1 MKRAKHC
8 NTQSR
13 ESRICP
19 SLETTK
25 TQLEQ
30 GFSDLMRMWVEN
42 WSRWSPE
49 APSNLNYSVILQRA
63 QALSLLHFLS
73 FKYIAYVS
81 ISLYAS
87 HHLCLLGNW
96 WKNLYFLFP
105 STLEPS
111 EYFGGRDS
119 CEQILFS
126 SNIFYSF
133 CFWHCPLLLDA
144 ATPQPTFLAPDHAPN
159 FSSCNSRKVTCL
171 QLHWEGCQHYQ
182 QKNKDW
188 STLVSSLNDFKKQL
202 KRWSHQFQDWGM
214 NRVATNAWGFFFA
227 TAEV

>member
-1 MKRAKHC
+1 MKWAKHC

-63 QALSLLHFLS
+63 QALSPLHFLS

-126 SNIFYSF
+126 SNIFTASVF
-133 CFWHCPLLLDA
+133 DTVLCFWMLQLLSQHSWLLIML
-144 ATPQPTFLAPDHAPN
+144 PTFP
-159 FSSCNSRKVTCL
+159 
-171 QLHWEGCQHYQ
+171 
-182 QKNKDW
+182 
-188 STLVSSLNDFKKQL
+188 
-202 KRWSHQFQDWGM
+202 
-214 NRVATNAWGFFFA
+214 VATVGKWLAYSSTGRAANIISKKTRTGAPLFHHWMTSRNSWNDEAISSRTG
-227 TAEV
+227 EWIE